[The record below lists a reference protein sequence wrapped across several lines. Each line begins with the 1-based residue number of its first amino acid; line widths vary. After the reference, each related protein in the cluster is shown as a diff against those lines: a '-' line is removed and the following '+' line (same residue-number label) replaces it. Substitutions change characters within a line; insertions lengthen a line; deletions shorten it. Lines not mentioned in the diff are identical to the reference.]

1 MQRLR
6 MKTMLIPEVT
16 KRQMSL
22 RNGWH
27 LFTNFKKDFFPG
39 WGFSLRLFSSR
50 HCNEDRWIWMCSLL
64 HQLYDAAFFLAGI
77 SERSLSR
84 ACVSFY
90 PHQGTC
96 RISAIKTSSALTSSS
111 IWPKENSTVMLA
123 GISFSNRLSFSH
135 FSFLDF
141 KISHVTGLCKYDR
154 KQEGKKAAQ
163 SQ

>member
-6 MKTMLIPEVT
+6 MKMCLIPEVT

-22 RNGWH
+22 RNGWR

-39 WGFSLRLFSSR
+39 WGFALCLFCRR
-50 HCNEDRWIWMCSLL
+50 HCHEDKWIWMCSLL
-64 HQLYDAAFFLAGI
+64 QQLYDVAFFLAGI
-77 SERSLSR
+77 SEGSLSR
-84 ACVSFY
+84 ACVSSH
-90 PHQGTC
+90 PRQGTW
-96 RISAIKTSSALTSSS
+96 RISAIKTSSALTSSP

-123 GISFSNRLSFSH
+123 GISFSNRQSFSQ

-141 KISHVTGLCKYDR
+141 KISHVTGLCKYDG
-154 KQEGKKAAQ
+154 KQEGKNAAQ